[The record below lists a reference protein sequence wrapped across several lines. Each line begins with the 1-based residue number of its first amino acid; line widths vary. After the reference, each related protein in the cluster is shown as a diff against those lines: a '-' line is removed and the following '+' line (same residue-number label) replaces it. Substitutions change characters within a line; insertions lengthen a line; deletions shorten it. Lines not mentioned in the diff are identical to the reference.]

1 MKRIMRLFAIV
12 GLMSV
17 LLPAPAV
24 AEVEQYKGA
33 RLGYTSDTDIVFD
46 IPAEMS
52 CEDLLTLSNGFYKR
66 WLQPYERESFTV
78 AQRRLLLICCYVNL
92 CHWSAFWTGLVC
104 KYERD
109 TKELDYNCGAPAV
122 GQIVGYL
129 VDSDKFYRIRNAF
142 SMNAFSKTEEYRR
155 YIQRVNEILFSE
167 MFKNESLFSEMFK
180 GRSIP
185 TDADKAIFSKVLS
198 DVAWNR
204 STDLRFLEDDFSR
217 DALGWK
223 YYLFLL
229 RNDNFGSWWLE
240 LRRRYQEMS
249 QVLGAYEET
258 FMNQTRVQHEALET
272 ERIAQQLAREWRSSI
287 DDCRV
292 RLHRC
297 VYDAP
302 YCLLATNFCRNLHP
316 MAGMFRSDGQKNR
329 IRLYFGNF
337 RDRIKDS
344 DDLMT
349 NLTANLSIVQTGR
362 LIALLKDKLGT
373 TEYDALKVQS
383 KLLKEMETVANPG
396 QDSE

>member
-17 LLPAPAV
+17 LLPSSTL
-24 AEVEQYKGA
+24 AEVVQYKGA

-167 MFKNESLFSEMFK
+167 MFKDEGK
-180 GRSIP
+180 SIP

-204 STDLRFLEDDFSR
+204 STDLRFLEEESNK
-217 DALGWK
+217 DAVGWNE
-223 YYLFLL
+223 YCFLL
-229 RNDNFGSWWLE
+229 RNDKVGIWWLD
-240 LRRRYQEMS
+240 LRRYYQEMKLS
-249 QVLGAYEET
+249 MENYERT
-258 FMNQTRVQHEALET
+258 FVAQTQIQHDALET
-272 ERIAQQLAREWRSSI
+272 ERIAHTLAREWMRDI
-287 DDCRV
+287 GDCRK
-292 RLHRC
+292 RLQWSI
-297 VYDAP
+297 YDAP
-302 YCLLATNFCRNLHP
+302 YCLFVTNFCKILEP
-316 MAGMFRSDGQKNR
+316 ASGFFPSDQQKNQVS
-329 IRLYFGNF
+329 LYFGDF
-337 RDRIKDS
+337 RNRLGNSEDVMS
-344 DDLMT
+344 
-349 NLTANLSIVQTGR
+349 NLAATLSVTQTSR
-362 LIALLKDKLGT
+362 LIKYLKDKMGT
-373 TEYDALKVQS
+373 SAYNALIEQNRV
-383 KLLKEMETVANPG
+383 LKEMQEVGNRLVN
-396 QDSE
+396 

>member
-1 MKRIMRLFAIV
+1 MKRIIRLFAIV
-12 GLMSV
+12 GLMTV
-17 LLPAPAV
+17 LLPVSAV

-52 CEDLLTLSNGFYKR
+52 CEDLLTLANGFYKR
-66 WLQPYERESFTV
+66 WLQPYEREPFTV

-92 CHWSAFWTGLVC
+92 CQWSAFGTGLVC
-104 KYERD
+104 KYKQD
-109 TKELDYNCGAPAV
+109 SKELDYNCGAPS
-122 GQIVGYL
+122 IEETVGYL
-129 VDSDKFYRIRNAF
+129 VDYDKFYRIRDAF
-142 SMNAFSKTEEYRR
+142 RMNAFSKTEEYQR

-167 MFKNESLFSEMFK
+167 MFKDE

-185 TDADKAIFSKVLS
+185 TDADKVIFSKVLG

-204 STDLRFLEDDFSR
+204 STDLRFLEDDFNR
-217 DALGWK
+217 DALGWDE
-223 YYLFLL
+223 YYFLL

-302 YCLLATNFCRNLHP
+302 YCLLATNFCRILHP
-316 MAGMFRSDGQKNR
+316 MAGMIRLDGQKNT
-329 IRLYFGNF
+329 IRLCFGNF

-373 TEYDALKVQS
+373 TEYGALKEQS
-383 KLLKEMETVANPG
+383 KLLKEMETIANPG